1 MIVTRTD
8 FIKKTIQAGLLALLA
23 LLLLILG
30 GRVVTGTDCSN
41 CPGKGVC
48 KGEKDCRNYRMNAE

>member
-8 FIKKTIQAGLLALLA
+8 FIKKTIQAGLFALLT

-30 GRVVTGTDCSN
+30 GRVVTGTDCSK
-41 CPGKGVC
+41 CPGKGIC
-48 KGEKDCRNYRMNAE
+48 KGESDCGNFIRNEK